1 MPITNESFGIKRNPA
16 VSAGGITCAAV
27 LLPLALG
34 CSSGASGEESES
46 RGGNAGAGSA
56 GGGGLGG
63 VSGSSTATG
72 GESGGSGAAA
82 TAGGAGMDGAGGM
95 GGAGT
100 SGGGRAGTA
109 GISGTSGEAGVGV
122 GGGGGAAGASGGA
135 AGAAAGNVGMGGA
148 GTGSGGNA
156 GDGAGC
162 VTGSVAA
169 QCTRDGNEVACHLGG
184 NPGNYQVTVTLGGE
198 RASSSYIEVEMYR
211 RVLEETTLAAGQTVS
226 ASFVVNV
233 RQPEGQPIQN
243 GSNEGRSG
251 LDVYVRGTA
260 PELSAIC
267 FEPLAAPLMLWIGG
281 DSTVCD
287 QSGTD
292 YSGWAQHLPRFFAA
306 PVSIA
311 NYADSGESSG
321 SFLNGAALFG
331 AIEARWQPGDWF
343 FLQLGHNDK
352 NTAAATFEA
361 NMTSFVTQA
370 KAAGVNIVLVTP
382 IARVGGALA
391 EQHVNS
397 TGANLP
403 QIIRDL
409 GERENVPVIDLT
421 VSTWNWLQTITWQD
435 HFALGTDR
443 THPNPKGAAAIA
455 ELVRDA
461 IVSQELEIASQLR

>member
-1 MPITNESFGIKRNPA
+1 MSITNESFGINRNRA
-16 VSAGGITCAAV
+16 VSAGSITCATV

-72 GESGGSGAAA
+72 GESGSSGGSGAAA
-82 TAGGAGMDGAGGM
+82 TAGAGM
-95 GGAGT
+95 GGAGA

-109 GISGTSGEAGVGV
+109 GLSGTSGEAGAGGV
-122 GGGGGAAGASGGA
+122 GQGGGAAGASGGA

-148 GTGSGGNA
+148 GTGGSGGSGGN
-156 GDGAGC
+156 GAGC

-169 QCTRDGNEVACHLGG
+169 QCTRAGNEVACHLGG

-198 RASSSYIEVEMYR
+198 RASSSYVEVEMYR
-211 RVLEETTLAAGQTVS
+211 RVLGETTLAAGQTVS

-267 FEPLAAPLMLWIGG
+267 FEPLEAPVMLWIGG

-292 YSGWAQHLPRFFAA
+292 YSGWAQHLPQFFAA

-321 SFLNGAALFG
+321 SFLNGAALFR

-455 ELVRDA
+455 DLVRDV
-461 IVSQELEIASQLR
+461 IVSQELQIATYLR